1 MVKRTMVKK
10 KSLDR
15 EIDEDKEETKRKPTS
30 REWAKWAGYDC
41 GE

>member
-1 MVKRTMVKK
+1 MVKRSMEKK

-15 EIDEDKEETKRKPTS
+15 EIDEDERGTERKPTL

>member
-1 MVKRTMVKK
+1 MVKRMMVEK

-15 EIDEDKEETKRKPTS
+15 AIDEDKEGTKRKPTS

>member
-1 MVKRTMVKK
+1 MVKRPMEKK

-15 EIDEDKEETKRKPTS
+15 EINEDKEGTERKPTS